1 MKKREFA
8 TLVKNL
14 KEDVV
19 HNIEARRKE
28 LNEKVWN
35 LRKAYEEEVRKALL
49 EKIKSGELLKEIN
62 IKAVH
67 VITARLRTDEGTTV
81 VPTEFWLGYFKMP
94 DDIPPMSKAMS
105 KELTKARKEYYTLTE
120 LRFKAKRLIDA
131 WKLRGIEHKTYNK
144 EPFPE
149 ELCPYVSEEFREL
162 INCGGEKE

>member
-19 HNIEARRKE
+19 HNIEVRRNE

-35 LRKAYEEEVRKALL
+35 LRNAYEEEVRKALL
-49 EKIKSGELLKEIN
+49 ERIKSGELLKN
-62 IKAVH
+62 IDIEAVH
-67 VITARLRTDEGTTV
+67 IITARFRTDEGTTI
-81 VPTEFWLGYFKMP
+81 VPTEFWLGNFKIR
-94 DDIPPMSKAMS
+94 DDIPPIPEELKKAQI
-105 KELTKARKEYYTLTE
+105 EYDRLSE
-120 LRFKAKRLIDA
+120 LRFRAKRLLDA
-131 WKLRGIEHKTYNK
+131 WKLKGIEHKTYNR

-162 INCGGEKE
+162 INCGGEEE